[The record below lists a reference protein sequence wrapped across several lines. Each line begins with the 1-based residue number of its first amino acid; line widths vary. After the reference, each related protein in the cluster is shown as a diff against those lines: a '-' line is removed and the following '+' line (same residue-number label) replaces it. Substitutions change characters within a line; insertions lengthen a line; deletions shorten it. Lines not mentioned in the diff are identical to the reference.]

1 MTSWNITLNP
11 WCPNYVFMSRG
22 FKLIRKSIIS
32 NKSNFLC
39 RMFLPL
45 WTCHTAREN
54 LPANIFYVNCVDISQ
69 WSQGSGS
76 ALVCSHWDQ
85 GRIDINLY
93 DIHRKIGTQCEKQFA
108 SFPIV
113 LCLLSCNYLVRERR
127 LSPRQSD
134 GTRNSFELINKLTF
148 NPDLLQQ
155 FGWWGQTLFLL
166 SVFFYQVILDIWRPI
181 EHDNSCLFEYPF
193 INILSVSS
201 TGVRCLSPELY
212 N

>member
-1 MTSWNITLNP
+1 MPADKEHSSDRVTSWNITLNP

-155 FGWWGQTLFLL
+155 FG
-166 SVFFYQVILDIWRPI
+166 
-181 EHDNSCLFEYPF
+181 
-193 INILSVSS
+193 
-201 TGVRCLSPELY
+201 
-212 N
+212 